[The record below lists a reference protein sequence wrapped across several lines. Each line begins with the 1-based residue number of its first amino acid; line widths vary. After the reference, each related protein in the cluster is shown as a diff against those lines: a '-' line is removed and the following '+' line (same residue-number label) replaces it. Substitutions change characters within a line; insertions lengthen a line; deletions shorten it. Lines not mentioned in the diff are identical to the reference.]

1 MVIEMKANN
10 TNVRR
15 RYKIVK
21 PFRFFV
27 FILICSMITIFAAY
41 AISGAGSADAAP
53 LTRYTQVKIQE
64 NDTLWNLI
72 ETYNSGADIDIRSAL
87 YDVYE
92 TNGISA
98 DDINPGDVIL
108 IPIYK

>member
-1 MVIEMKANN
+1 MKNSN
-10 TNVRR
+10 TSVKR

-41 AISGAGSADAAP
+41 AISGLGSADAAT

-64 NDTLWNLI
+64 NDTLWSLI
-72 ETYNSGADIDIRSAL
+72 ETYNVDSNIDIRSAL

-98 DDINPGDVIL
+98 DDVKPGDMVL